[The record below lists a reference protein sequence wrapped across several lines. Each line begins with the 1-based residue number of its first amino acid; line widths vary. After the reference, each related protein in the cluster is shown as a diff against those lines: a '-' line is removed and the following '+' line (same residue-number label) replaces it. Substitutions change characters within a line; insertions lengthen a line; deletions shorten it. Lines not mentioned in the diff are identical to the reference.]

1 LNRLIQTKILNPIAS
16 KIIGEDVKAGS
27 KVSVDEKNGEL
38 VIEVAERKKS
48 IVAKEKIKV

>member
-1 LNRLIQTKILNPIAS
+1 LNPIAS